1 MPIDIHG
8 LTVYNNIN
16 ETNTNQIINQE
27 VIIMTA
33 TTLLKVFVTNLG
45 KYNEGELIGE
55 WVSLPV
61 DENELEE
68 VLERIGINEEY
79 EEYFITDYETDLDG
93 LKVGE
98 YSNISELN
106 ELAEQLADLDK
117 YDLEKVGAIIEAYG
131 AGLQEAI
138 ENIDDYTYYSGKTL
152 EDVAYEIVEECYE
165 LPEIA
170 QRYFDY
176 EAFARDLSFDGYTET
191 TNGVIYQ

>member
-1 MPIDIHG
+1 
-8 LTVYNNIN
+8 
-16 ETNTNQIINQE
+16 
-27 VIIMTA
+27 MTA

-61 DENELEE
+61 DESELEE
-68 VLERIGINEEY
+68 IMERIGINEQY
-79 EEYFITDYETDLDG
+79 EEYFITDYETEFDS
-93 LKVGE
+93 LKVDE
-98 YSNISELN
+98 YSNLEELN
-106 ELAEQLADLDK
+106 ELAEQLEDLDE

-131 AGLQEAI
+131 TDLQEAI

-152 EDVAYEIVEECYE
+152 EDLAYEYVEEMN

-176 EAFARDLSFDGYTET
+176 EAFARDLEFDGYTET
-191 TNGVIYQ
+191 ENGVIYQ

>member
-1 MPIDIHG
+1 
-8 LTVYNNIN
+8 
-16 ETNTNQIINQE
+16 
-27 VIIMTA
+27 MT
-33 TTLLKVFVTNLG
+33 TTTILKVFITNLG

-68 VLERIGINEEY
+68 VLERIGINEQY
-79 EEYFITDYETDLDG
+79 EEYFITDFETEIDG
-93 LKVGE
+93 LNVDE

-106 ELAEQLADLDK
+106 ELAEQLESLDE

-131 AGLQEAI
+131 AELQEAI
-138 ENIDDYTYYSGKTL
+138 ENIDDYTYYSGMSL

-176 EAFARDLSFDGYTET
+176 EAFARDLGYDGYEET

>member
-1 MPIDIHG
+1 
-8 LTVYNNIN
+8 
-16 ETNTNQIINQE
+16 
-27 VIIMTA
+27 MTA
-33 TTLLKVFVTNLG
+33 TTLLKVFITNLG

-79 EEYFITDYETDLDG
+79 EEYFITDYETEFDG
-93 LKVGE
+93 LNVDE
-98 YSNISELN
+98 YSNIEELN
-106 ELAEQLADLDK
+106 ELAEQLESLDE

-131 AGLQEAI
+131 ADLKDAI

-152 EDVAYEIVEECYE
+152 EDLAYEYVEEMN

-176 EAFARDLSFDGYTET
+176 EAFARDLGFDGYTET
-191 TNGVIYQ
+191 ENGVIYQ

>member
-1 MPIDIHG
+1 
-8 LTVYNNIN
+8 
-16 ETNTNQIINQE
+16 
-27 VIIMTA
+27 MTA
-33 TTLLKVFVTNLG
+33 TTLLKVFITNLG

-61 DENELEE
+61 DESELEE

-79 EEYFITDYETDLDG
+79 EEYFITDYETEFDG
-93 LKVGE
+93 LKVDE
-98 YSNISELN
+98 YSNIEELN
-106 ELAEQLADLDK
+106 ELAEQLESLDE
-117 YDLEKVGAIIEAYG
+117 YDIEKVGAIVEAYG
-131 AGLQEAI
+131 ADIKDAI
-138 ENIDDYTYYSGKTL
+138 ENIDDYTYYSGMSL

-176 EAFARDLSFDGYTET
+176 EAFARDLGFDGYTET

>member
-1 MPIDIHG
+1 
-8 LTVYNNIN
+8 
-16 ETNTNQIINQE
+16 
-27 VIIMTA
+27 MTA
-33 TTLLKVFVTNLG
+33 TTLLKVFITNLG

-61 DENELEE
+61 DESELEE

-79 EEYFITDYETDLDG
+79 EEYFITDFETEIDG
-93 LKVGE
+93 LNVDE
-98 YSNISELN
+98 YSNIEELN
-106 ELAEQLADLDK
+106 ELAAQLESLDE
-117 YDLEKVGAIIEAYG
+117 YDIEKVGAIIEAYG
-131 AGLQEAI
+131 TELQEAI
-138 ENIDDYTYYSGKTL
+138 ENIDNYTYYSGMSL

-176 EAFARDLSFDGYTET
+176 EAFARDLGFDGYTET

>member
-1 MPIDIHG
+1 
-8 LTVYNNIN
+8 
-16 ETNTNQIINQE
+16 
-27 VIIMTA
+27 MTA

>member
-1 MPIDIHG
+1 
-8 LTVYNNIN
+8 
-16 ETNTNQIINQE
+16 
-27 VIIMTA
+27 MTA

-45 KYNEGELIGE
+45 KYNECELIGE

-79 EEYFITDYETDLDG
+79 EEYFITDFETEIDG
-93 LKVGE
+93 LNVDE
-98 YSNISELN
+98 YSNIEELN
-106 ELAEQLADLDK
+106 ELAEQLESLDE

-131 AGLQEAI
+131 TELQEAI
-138 ENIDDYTYYSGKTL
+138 DDIDDYTYYSGKTL
-152 EDVAYEIVEECYE
+152 EEVAYEIVEEMN
-165 LPEIA
+165 LPEFA

-176 EAFARDLSFDGYTET
+176 EAFARDLGFDGYTET

>member
-1 MPIDIHG
+1 
-8 LTVYNNIN
+8 
-16 ETNTNQIINQE
+16 
-27 VIIMTA
+27 MTA
-33 TTLLKVFVTNLG
+33 TALLKVFVTNLG

-79 EEYFITDYETDLDG
+79 EEYFITDFETEFDG
-93 LKVGE
+93 LKVDE
-98 YSNISELN
+98 YSNIEELN
-106 ELAEQLADLDK
+106 ELAEQLESLDE
-117 YDLEKVGAIIEAYG
+117 YDLEKIGAIIEAYG
-131 AGLQEAI
+131 AELKKAI

-152 EDVAYEIVEECYE
+152 EEVAYEIVEECYK

-176 EAFARDLSFDGYTET
+176 EAFARDLGFDGYTET
-191 TNGVIYQ
+191 ENGVIYQ